1 MRRVLLYLIFGI
13 SFISL
18 GVFLVGELSPFDSS
32 KIEELIVS
40 ENIVSGD
47 IESLNQR
54 LSEIEERGLLIN
66 YLSENAYIV
75 GGIILLGIF
84 MLFTGIHLVVDKI
97 FFKNFYEKPSHFDA
111 LRRALLLCIS
121 ITALAYS
128 KLTNSDEILYIL
140 SILTPIMF
148 EIVFKLYFKKA
159 PQIVIEE
166 KEVQKSE
173 NTAKGAHISYEE
185 TISDI
190 ERFSRVNSVRD
201 KNTRE

>member
-111 LRRALLLCIS
+111 LRRALLLCLS

-159 PQIVIEE
+159 PQIEIEE

-173 NTAKGAHISYEE
+173 KTAKGAHISYEE